1 MERAGAVVPG
11 CLGAVM
17 GESALQGDVAI
28 KCRTAHQG
36 CDTALH
42 GDQALQS

>member
-11 CLGAVM
+11 CHGAVM
-17 GESALQGDVAI
+17 GDGVLQRDVAI
-28 KCRTAHQG
+28 KCRTAHRG

-42 GDQALQS
+42 GDQALRF